1 MSVLDDAKLT
11 FCCSDSIALPTFEK
25 SDLAT
30 AGASCEMLEFDA
42 ETAGRCTHAT
52 ELNPVAASTHA
63 TFKDTVPVELKE
75 QPSIAIWAGAA
86 PDDST
91 SRPADVPLESWPPA
105 PLNEQPFNETDGTRA
120 ALKPAPPDTTETPD
134 APAMLQALKL
144 VFETLMAAARDTA
157 TPPPRTAMKGEYC
170 PAPLAEQFQNVLD
183 RNKTKAFVTA
193 LLLGISTDI
202 PPPPLLEG

>member
-11 FCCSDSIALPTFEK
+11 FCCSDSTALPTFEK
-25 SDLAT
+25 SDLSIVAT

-42 ETAGRCTHAT
+42 ETAGPGSTHAT

-86 PDDST
+86 PDDIT
-91 SRPADVPLESWPPA
+91 SRPADVPLESWMPA
-105 PLNEQPFNETDGTRA
+105 PLNEQPFNETDGTRTV
-120 ALKPAPPDTTETPD
+120 LKPAPPDTTETLV

-144 VFETLMAAARDTA
+144 VFTTIMAAARDTA
-157 TPPPRTAMKGEYC
+157 TPPPRTAIKGYDG
-170 PAPLAEQFQNVLD
+170 PAPLAEQLKKVLD
-183 RNKTKAFVTA
+183 DNKTEA
-193 LLLGISTDI
+193 L
-202 PPPPLLEG
+202 